1 MKHRAL
7 AGRRVMIVEDELL
20 IAMLIEDT
28 LAEQACV
35 IVGPFAGVNDALE
48 AARAETLDLA
58 VLDVNL
64 RGEKVYPVAEVLAA
78 RGVPFVLLSGYGKD
92 AIPHDHPQWRT
103 CTKPFDPRDL
113 VAILAEQI
121 GPERNDSSS

>member
-1 MKHRAL
+1 M

-28 LAEQACV
+28 LAEQECV
-35 IVGPFAGVNDALE
+35 VIGPFASVSDALE
-48 AARAETLDLA
+48 AARTETLDLA

-64 RGEKVYPVAEVLAA
+64 RGEKVYPVAEVLAE

-92 AIPHDHPQWRT
+92 AVPDDRPRWRT